1 MQHKNFFMVPN
12 RIFDLELKPRD
23 FTVYCCLLR
32 HSDSKDGSCFPS
44 RRVIAKECGMDRKT
58 VDSAIENLQ
67 SLGLVKK
74 IQRHREDGTRTSNLY
89 YVASLLEQ
97 SKSFFGIVSEFP
109 IKKKTHR
116 ARPRNYYNRK
126 KRIDNHHGTPMCR
139 SQTACVPRNAE
150 MRGNTRK
157 KENRPFRAIWR
168 QGWNGEF
175 RNATRRILGI
185 FDGSKIKQVKESG
198 S

>member
-32 HSDSKDGSCFPS
+32 HSDSEDGSCFPS

-58 VDSAIENLQ
+58 VDSAIENLS

-89 YVASLLEQ
+89 YVANLWEYEYSSAG
-97 SKSFFGIVSEFP
+97 SKCMRSSRNTHERRATRSESTTPSDFP
-109 IKKKTHR
+109 
-116 ARPRNYYNRK
+116 NRK
-126 KRIDNHHGTPMCR
+126 VSPQSTSSHN
-139 SQTACVPRNAE
+139 QQ
-150 MRGNTRK
+150 RK
-157 KENRPFRAIWR
+157 PHK
-168 QGWNGEF
+168 
-175 RNATRRILGI
+175 
-185 FDGSKIKQVKESG
+185 K
-198 S
+198 

>member
-58 VDSAIENLQ
+58 VDSAIENLS

-89 YVASLLEQ
+89 YV
-97 SKSFFGIVSEFP
+97 P

-116 ARPRNYYNRK
+116 TKPGNYYNRK
-126 KRIDNHHGTPMCR
+126 REKITTTERRVSPTDRLCAEESRDARKHPPKKK
-139 SQTACVPRNAE
+139 TAR
-150 MRGNTRK
+150 
-157 KENRPFRAIWR
+157 
-168 QGWNGEF
+168 
-175 RNATRRILGI
+175 LGRFEGKVRTAKYGVI
-185 FDGSKIKQVKESG
+185 
-198 S
+198 